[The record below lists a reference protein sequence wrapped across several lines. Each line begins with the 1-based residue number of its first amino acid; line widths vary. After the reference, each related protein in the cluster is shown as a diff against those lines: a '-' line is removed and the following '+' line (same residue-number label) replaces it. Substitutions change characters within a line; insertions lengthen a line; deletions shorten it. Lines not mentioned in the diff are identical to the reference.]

1 MEHELVKV
9 TEASARGGFFLIL
22 GAALSTIIM
31 AVSSI
36 LIGRLLGPELYGQY
50 TLALVA
56 PQLLYYFTDLGIN
69 NGIIKFTAGLRSKGE
84 GHRVPAIIKYGLEIR
99 VLIGLAIFIINFA
112 FAEAFASTVLQRP
125 DLALYVRIASI
136 SIVFQVIYTTTTSA
150 FVGLDKTEYN
160 ALASNVQAIAK
171 ALMSIA
177 LVLAGFS
184 VAGAII
190 GYTAGYIV
198 AAIAGLAILLNFLNK
213 NHESPKTSSIH
224 ENLKILLAYGLPL
237 YISVLINSFI
247 PLYKNIMLA
256 IFATDAD
263 VGNFKAAANF
273 TTLMLVITVS
283 ITTNL
288 LPAFSK
294 LNSNRNVKVFYKLAN
309 KYTAM
314 IVIPITFLLI
324 ILSKDIMEVVYGYMY
339 QSAPI
344 ILSHYALIYL
354 LTGLGFLTLPSLF
367 SGLGETKINLEMSLI
382 TFSIL
387 AFLSPALT
395 SAYSVQGLIA
405 SYLIAVAASTIY
417 GLYIARK
424 NFQIGLDIKP
434 QLRIYINS
442 ALSTFPLLLMLNLTH
457 LPKILNIIFGG
468 LLYLFTYV
476 TLTPLT
482 KTVTAYEL
490 EATANITQKIQPL
503 AVILKPILN
512 YEQKLLQIKAKL

>member
-1 MEHELVKV
+1 
-9 TEASARGGFFLIL
+9 
-22 GAALSTIIM
+22 
-31 AVSSI
+31 
-36 LIGRLLGPELYGQY
+36 
-50 TLALVA
+50 
-56 PQLLYYFTDLGIN
+56 
-69 NGIIKFTAGLRSKGE
+69 
-84 GHRVPAIIKYGLEIR
+84 
-99 VLIGLAIFIINFA
+99 
-112 FAEAFASTVLQRP
+112 
-125 DLALYVRIASI
+125 
-136 SIVFQVIYTTTTSA
+136 
-150 FVGLDKTEYN
+150 
-160 ALASNVQAIAK
+160 
-171 ALMSIA
+171 
-177 LVLAGFS
+177 
-184 VAGAII
+184 
-190 GYTAGYIV
+190 
-198 AAIAGLAILLNFLNK
+198 
-213 NHESPKTSSIH
+213 
-224 ENLKILLAYGLPL
+224 
-237 YISVLINSFI
+237 
-247 PLYKNIMLA
+247 
-256 IFATDAD
+256 
-263 VGNFKAAANF
+263 
-273 TTLMLVITVS
+273 
-283 ITTNL
+283 
-288 LPAFSK
+288 
-294 LNSNRNVKVFYKLAN
+294 
-309 KYTAM
+309 
-314 IVIPITFLLI
+314 
-324 ILSKDIMEVVYGYMY
+324 MY